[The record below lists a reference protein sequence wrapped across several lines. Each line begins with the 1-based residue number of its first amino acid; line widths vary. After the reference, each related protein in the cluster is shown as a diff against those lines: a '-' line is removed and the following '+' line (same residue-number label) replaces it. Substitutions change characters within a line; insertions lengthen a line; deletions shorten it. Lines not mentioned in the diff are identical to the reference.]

1 MSGLARLTWPEV
13 ERDGPRTVL
22 AVPVGATE
30 QHGPHLPLTT
40 DTEIAVALA
49 ERLAAAE
56 PRVWVAPA
64 LAYGASGE
72 HQDFP
77 GTVSIG
83 AAATELALVELCR
96 SACASAESV
105 LLISTHGGNA
115 APLAAA
121 VELLRGEGRAVRAWT
136 PSWGGDAHAGRVET
150 SLMLAIAPR
159 RVRLGLAAAGNAA
172 PLAELLPRL
181 RAEGVRA
188 SAPNGV
194 LGDPAG
200 ASAEEG
206 EALLAGAVAELRE
219 LIVAVAPEKALR

>member
-1 MSGLARLTWPEV
+1 MSGLGRRTWPDA
-13 ERDGPRTVL
+13 EREGPGAVL

-40 DTEIAVALA
+40 DTEIAEALA
-49 ERLAAAE
+49 ARLGAAE
-56 PRVWVAPA
+56 ERVWVAPA

-72 HQDFP
+72 HADFP
-77 GTVSIG
+77 GTLSIG

-96 SACASAESV
+96 SAAAAFGSV

-115 APLAAA
+115 AALAAA
-121 VELLRGEGRAVRAWT
+121 TELLRSEGRAVGAWT

-150 SLMLAIAPR
+150 SLMLAIAPS
-159 RVRLGLAAAGNAA
+159 RVRLDLAAAGNTE
-172 PLAELLPRL
+172 PLVELLPRL

-188 SAPNGV
+188 AAPNGV

-206 EALLAGAVAELRE
+206 EALLAAALAELRR
-219 LIVAVAPEKALR
+219 LVAAA